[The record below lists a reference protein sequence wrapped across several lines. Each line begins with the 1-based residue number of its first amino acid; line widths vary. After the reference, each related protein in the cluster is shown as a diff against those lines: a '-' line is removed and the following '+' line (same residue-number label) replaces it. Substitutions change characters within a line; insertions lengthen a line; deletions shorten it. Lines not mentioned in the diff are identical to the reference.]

1 MSKLSCVVLAAV
13 CATACASA
21 PKSAQDRQTLQQQA
35 SVAVGQMINRD
46 PTLQP
51 TLQHAYAYAIF
62 PEVGKAGALFA
73 GGAYGRGVL
82 YVQGQPAGFVTL
94 TQGSVGFE
102 LGGQTFSELLVL
114 NTPAQVQAL
123 QAGQFNV
130 GAQASAVIV
139 KSGAAAQTQF
149 ANNVGVFVMPR
160 GGLMAGISLTG
171 QQINFQP
178 LSG

>member
-1 MSKLSCVVLAAV
+1 MSKLSCVVLTAV
-13 CATACASA
+13 CAAACASA

-35 SVAVGQMINRD
+35 NVAVGQMINRD

-82 YVQGQPAGFVTL
+82 YVQGHPAGFVTL

-114 NTPAQVQAL
+114 NTPQQVASL
-123 QAGQFNV
+123 QAGQFDV

-171 QQINFQP
+171 QQINYQP